1 MLNIIIIRFPCW
13 PAYQQGHPD
22 NNSTIRNWQHLSLAV
37 VVVAPSNWFSITERQ
52 DICHNTQ
59 QRWMD
64 RLIVIICTN
73 SYNMIMHLNAS
84 LPFPVCACPW
94 LGCHGGDTLNRR
106 EDQTKYTSFPVLRS
120 SCHANVMDEWKFN
133 LKWSNDMEI
142 MITDRDRDRRAP
154 WMACHRT
161 TPTEW
166 RWRVN
171 KL

>member
-1 MLNIIIIRFPCW
+1 MVNIIIIWFPCW

-37 VVVAPSNWFSITERQ
+37 VVVATSNWFSITERQ

-94 LGCHGGDTLNRR
+94 LRCHGGDTLNRR
-106 EDQTKYTSFPVLRS
+106 EDQTKYTSFPALPAILVPCKCDGWVEIQFKMIKRYGNHDYGQGQES
-120 SCHANVMDEWKFN
+120 SLDGMS
-133 LKWSNDMEI
+133 SNDTDWMTMES
-142 MITDRDRDRRAP
+142 
-154 WMACHRT
+154 
-161 TPTEW
+161 E
-166 RWRVN
+166 
-171 KL
+171 